1 MVANFAIINIAVV
14 GIILLLAKKY
24 VNSAKSYA

>member
-1 MVANFAIINIAVV
+1 MVSNFAIINIAVV
-14 GIILLLAKKY
+14 GIILLLVKKC